1 METSLTHV
9 AHQFLWHIPRDAI
22 AIRPYGTGLIN
33 NTYLVEVTGA
43 GAAGESAPSPGESRS
58 APPGAPSPGAPSP
71 GREAPGSAPLNSRY
85 ILQRINT
92 AVFQNPH
99 ELMDNARRIT
109 HHLAIPHTNQLEF
122 LPTHDGTV
130 LYQDGDG
137 GFWRMSTFIQG
148 SYALDLPRSP
158 EDAYYAAHAFGSY
171 QRRLS
176 DLPGPR
182 LHETIPGFHDT
193 PRRFTTFL
201 RALSEDR
208 YNRAIRCA
216 EEVALIQKAEDL
228 LHQLHELHRQGAL
241 PERITHNDTKIS
253 NVLFGQKSHRP
264 ICVIDLDT
272 TMPGFVAHDFGDLVR
287 TAAVTIP
294 EDSETIPANLF
305 SEELFRALSRGYIDA
320 AAGFLTT
327 TERETLVLG
336 AIVIA
341 LEQAMRFLTDFLQGD
356 VYYGAQKHAHN
367 LVRCRT
373 QLALASA
380 LKNNQAH
387 LETWIAQAPPYAN

>member
-1 METSLTHV
+1 METSHTHV
-9 AHQFLWHIPRDAI
+9 AHQFLWDTPRDAI
-22 AIRPYGTGLIN
+22 AIRPYGAGLIN
-33 NTYLVEVTGA
+33 NTFLVEVTGV
-43 GAAGESAPSPGESRS
+43 GAAGDSAPSPGESRS
-58 APPGAPSPGAPSP
+58 APPAAPSPGES
-71 GREAPGSAPLNSRY
+71 RSAPLNPRY

-92 AVFQNPH
+92 AVFQTPH
-99 ELMDNARRIT
+99 ELMDNAQRIT
-109 HHLAIPHTNQLEF
+109 HHLAIPQTNQLEF

-137 GFWRMSTFIQG
+137 GFWRLSTFIQG
-148 SYALDLPRSP
+148 SYALDLPRSL

-176 DLPGPR
+176 NLPGPR

-208 YNRAIRCA
+208 CNRAIRCA
-216 EEVALIQKAEDL
+216 EEVALIQKAEGL
-228 LHQLHELHRQGAL
+228 LHQIHELHRQGAL

-253 NVLFGQKSHRP
+253 NVLFDQKSHRP

-294 EDSETIPANLF
+294 EDSETIPENLF
-305 SEELFRALSRGYIDA
+305 SEELFRALSRGYINA
-320 AAGFLTT
+320 AGGFLTT

-356 VYYGAQKHAHN
+356 VYYKAQKPAHN

-373 QLALASA
+373 QLALASEFR
-380 LKNNQAH
+380 NSQAR
-387 LETWIAQAPPYAN
+387 LETWIAQAAPRKFMK